1 MPIFSK
7 ILHHAEDVPDTCAVA
22 SPTQHLTYRELA
34 DAALT
39 MRARLGTLTTRSRT
53 PEIGITGSIIALSLQ
68 NSLAFFPAF
77 AAATSAGHAA
87 ALLQPSLPDSTLIP
101 ILRQLEPDAIILD
114 APRRALA
121 EIVEQD
127 PDRVLP
133 MDGISDITNFMTQ
146 APINAP
152 GCEGARFPIGA
163 PHSTFLIGLTS
174 GTTALPKIFHRN
186 RRTWQISLE
195 QHETVFGL
203 TAQDRV
209 LAPGPLSHGLTL
221 YAAAEALF
229 AGAAFHFLNRFDA
242 RETLDVIETQAI
254 TRLTLVP
261 AMLHH
266 LIDQAGNRTYP
277 SVTAILSAGAKLTKG
292 MQEKA
297 LTTFPKARIIEYY
310 GASELSFVTMT
321 PRTGLSKPASIG
333 KAYSGVSVSIRDK
346 SGDRELPVGE
356 IGTLYVD
363 SPLISDGY
371 CFRTDASGMAR
382 KGRWATVGDQ
392 AWQDQDGYFYLAGR
406 EGDVINSGGNS
417 FYPAEI
423 ETVILDFSNIDAV
436 CVFAQDDERL
446 SEIPVAAIET
456 RVTEPNFANDL
467 RSHCIARLPRYK
479 VPRRLF
485 ALARLPRTE
494 SGKIDKGALTA
505 MVAADDSKLREL

>member
-7 ILHHAEDVPDTCAVA
+7 ILQNAEIAPDTCAVA

-34 DAALT
+34 DAALAVRT
-39 MRARLGTLTTRSRT
+39 RLGALPARARRSET
-53 PEIGITGSIIALSLQ
+53 GIAGSIIALSLQ
-68 NSLAFFPAF
+68 NGLAFFPAF

-114 APRRALA
+114 VSRRALA
-121 EIVEQD
+121 ETAIRE
-127 PDRVLP
+127 PDRILP
-133 MDGISDITNFMTQ
+133 LEGISDITERMKLLPVNDPEREDPNSIT
-146 APINAP
+146 ADPD
-152 GCEGARFPIGA
+152 
-163 PHSTFLIGLTS
+163 STFLIGLTS
-174 GTTALPKIFHRN
+174 GTTALPKIFHRS

-221 YAAAEALF
+221 YAATEALF
-229 AGAAFHFLNRFDA
+229 AGAAFHFLTRFNA
-242 RETLDVIETQAI
+242 TETLDVIETKAI
-254 TRLTLVP
+254 SRLTLVP

-266 LIDQAGNRTYP
+266 LIDQAADRTYP

-297 LTTFPKARIIEYY
+297 RTIFPKARIIEYY

-321 PRTGLSKPASIG
+321 PRHGSSKPASIG
-333 KAYSGVSVSIRDK
+333 KAYSGVTVSIRDR
-346 SGDRELPVGE
+346 SGDKELPIGE

-371 CFRTDASGMAR
+371 CFRTDVSGMQR

-392 AWQDQDGYFYLAGR
+392 AWQDPDNYFYLAGR

-423 ETVILDFSNIDAV
+423 EAIILDFASIDTV
-436 CVFAQDDERL
+436 CVFAQEDERL

-456 RVTEPNFANDL
+456 PVTNPNFANDL

-479 VPRRLF
+479 VPRRFF

-494 SGKIDKGALTA
+494 SGKIDKDALTA
-505 MVAADDSKLREL
+505 MVAAGNSNLREL